1 MKITDHDQF
10 WTEYESKVRPAIERT
25 CSAVSRN
32 KTDST
37 MDIDDM
43 VAWIDTKVWRML
55 RNDQSPTFHDDPSV
69 EVSINR
75 LVTHASTLA
84 NWAYLGL
91 CRKHFRRLNN
101 SSQYIN
107 NMSQAQRLA
116 KTSAVDTKIQDRSEL
131 DKAIG
136 SLRESL
142 TANEKQKLAASWID
156 KADRQRVAL
165 VIGATRREDDRMI
178 TKTSGGGMNENAVQ
192 QMRSRARKR
201 AAQILRDARKLPF
214 YMIATLAVLTVSLTS
229 THATAGEQTG
239 GRKGMLTSQVGAPA
253 ALQSATIP
261 GEQSGGRKPK

>member
-1 MKITDHDQF
+1 MNATDHDQF
-10 WTEYESKVRPAIERT
+10 WAQYESRVRPAIQRS
-25 CSAVSRN
+25 CAAVSRN

-43 VAWIDTKVWRML
+43 IAWIDTKVWRML

-101 SSQYIN
+101 SSQYMK

-116 KTSAVDTKIQDRSEL
+116 MTSAVDTKIQDRTEL
-131 DKAIG
+131 DNAIG

-142 TANEKQKLAASWID
+142 SANEKQKLAASWID
-156 KADRQRVAL
+156 KADRQRIAM

-178 TKTSGGGMNENAVQ
+178 TKTTGGGMNENAVQ

-214 YMIATLAVLTVSLTS
+214 YTIATLAILTTSLT
-229 THATAGEQTG
+229 TTQATAGEQTG
-239 GRKGMLTSQVGAPA
+239 GRRGMLTTQVTASP
-253 ALQSATIP
+253 ALQSAIIP
-261 GEQSGGRKPK
+261 GEQTGGRKPK

>member
-1 MKITDHDQF
+1 MNAAEHDRF
-10 WTEYESKVRPAIERT
+10 WSLYESQVRPAIERT
-25 CSAVSRN
+25 CTAVSRS

-55 RNDQSPTFHDDPSV
+55 KNDQSPTFHDDPSV
-69 EVSINR
+69 EVSIDR

-101 SSQYIN
+101 SSQYLK

-116 KTSAVDTKIQDRSEL
+116 MTSAVDTQIQDRKDL
-131 DKAIG
+131 DEAIS

-142 TANEKQKLAASWID
+142 SANEKQKLAASWIE
-156 KADRQRVAL
+156 KSDRQRIAL
-165 VIGATRREDDRMI
+165 VLGATRREDDRMI

-201 AAQILRDARKLPF
+201 ASQILRNARKLPF
-214 YMIATLAVLTVSLTS
+214 YMIASLVVLTVSLS
-229 THATAGEQTG
+229 ANQATAGEQTG
-239 GRKGMLTSQVGAPA
+239 GRKGMSFSQSHSVAMDLGGV
-253 ALQSATIP
+253 IP